1 MESVKESA
9 TVKPTKSTA
18 LMNNL
23 YFAD

>member
-1 MESVKESA
+1 MESVKDSA

-23 YFAD
+23 HFAD